1 MRCSEVREQLVEF
14 WGDGD
19 AMCEAVRAHLAV
31 CPECREEAA
40 QLVRTHAL
48 IGTMR
53 AEHAPE
59 GFRER
64 VMACIAETPQE
75 SPAWHERALTWLWP
89 QHTAVPAWGRAVA
102 LAAVFVILV
111 GGFALI
117 QGHLGPAVA
126 PNADTVI
133 AAGPGVGL
141 GAGAVA
147 PNDELET
154 LVFQHRML
162 ELDQALSD
170 DAGVMLVSYNY

>member
-1 MRCSEVREQLVEF
+1 MTCSEVREQLVER

-19 AMCEAVRAHLAV
+19 ALCEAARAHLAE
-31 CPECREEAA
+31 CPECRQEAI
-40 QLVRTHAL
+40 QLVRIHAL
-48 IGTMR
+48 IATMR
-53 AEHAPE
+53 DERAPE

-117 QGHLGPAVA
+117 QGHLGPAMA
-126 PNADTVI
+126 PTADTVI
-133 AAGPGVGL
+133 AAGPGVG
-141 GAGAVA
+141 AIA